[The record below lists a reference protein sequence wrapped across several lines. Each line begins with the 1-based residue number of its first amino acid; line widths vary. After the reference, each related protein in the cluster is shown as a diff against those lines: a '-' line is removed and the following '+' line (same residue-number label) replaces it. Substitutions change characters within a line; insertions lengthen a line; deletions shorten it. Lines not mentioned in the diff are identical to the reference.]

1 MYSDFSFP
9 GSFRGENAFFK
20 YVKSVHPQVTRRE
33 IKNFLMKTDS
43 YTLHRPKRKVKQF
56 RKIFVKGIG
65 YQMQLDLVDMLKY
78 KSQNDGYAYMLNI
91 IGKNRL
97 IETIS
102 KISSMRPPKKIVSQK
117 NIFQIV
123 FPKKPGLS
131 H

>member
-1 MYSDFSFP
+1 
-9 GSFRGENAFFK
+9 
-20 YVKSVHPQVTRRE
+20 
-33 IKNFLMKTDS
+33 MKTDS

-97 IETIS
+97 IETI
-102 KISSMRPPKKIVSQK
+102 
-117 NIFQIV
+117 
-123 FPKKPGLS
+123 
-131 H
+131 